1 MVCLLLPICQQF
13 NLSTS
18 KIISSYF
25 GADPEARKK
34 VTGLL
39 LRYGIT
45 DSAINAQAA
54 ELHAQSMAS
63 FDRLVA
69 ARQNQRFTVL
79 HEHERRRRKAD
90 KRGGSQSQPVS
101 H

>member
-1 MVCLLLPICQQF
+1 MTDLM
-13 NLSTS
+13 
-18 KIISSYF
+18 
-25 GADPEARKK
+25 
-34 VTGLL
+34 

-54 ELHAQSMAS
+54 ELHAQSLAS

-69 ARQNQRFTVL
+69 ARQNLRFTVL
-79 HEHERRRRKAD
+79 REHERRRRKAD
-90 KRGGSQSQPVS
+90 KRGDSQSRPVA